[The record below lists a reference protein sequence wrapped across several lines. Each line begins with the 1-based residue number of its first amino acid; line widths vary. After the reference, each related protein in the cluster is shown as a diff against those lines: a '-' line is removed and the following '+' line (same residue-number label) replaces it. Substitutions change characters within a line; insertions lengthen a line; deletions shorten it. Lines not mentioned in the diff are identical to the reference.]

1 MNESKNGSSPR
12 RRFGDDQKA
21 AIVRRHLADKVPVS
35 DLADEYSIQPSLI
48 YLWIKQ
54 VLDQAERAFR
64 QASGGK
70 RRRTIEDAKD
80 RRITRLEEQLAQKD
94 AKLAQKNEVIAELM
108 EDNVRSKKAAGE
120 L

>member
-1 MNESKNGSSPR
+1 MSESKNGSSPR

-35 DLADEYSIQPSLI
+35 NLADEYRIQPSLI

-54 VLDQAERAFR
+54 VLDQAERAFQ

-70 RRRTIEDAKD
+70 RRRATEDAKD
-80 RRITRLEEQLAQKD
+80 RRITRLEEQLAQQN